1 MVAAET
7 LLPPVEERVS
17 FLIHRINAQL
27 ARLCNPMFRRWR
39 VDIDMARILAVLGQ
53 EGPLGAG
60 DIVRIMALPQSTV
73 SHQLKRLEQLGYLT
87 RAPESKDSRIIV
99 ATLTLD
105 GQAVARESNDLS
117 RAVTSVMT
125 QAIADMDGPVFRATL
140 KQMDRVL
147 TELRS
152 VGEER

>member
-7 LLPPVEERVS
+7 LLPPVEERIS

-60 DIVRIMALPQSTV
+60 DVPP
-73 SHQLKRLEQLGYLT
+73 G
-87 RAPESKDSRIIV
+87 
-99 ATLTLD
+99 
-105 GQAVARESNDLS
+105 
-117 RAVTSVMT
+117 
-125 QAIADMDGPVFRATL
+125 
-140 KQMDRVL
+140 
-147 TELRS
+147 
-152 VGEER
+152 